1 MTSRGPAPLLLDQLE
16 VMAKRRVSHRGGAM
30 QLDPHRTHTAYQ
42 ITLLRNSPPSKNWS
56 SQEKS
61 GSARKEFFIENKT
74 THRVLTCE
82 VSELRYFNAW
92 QPRIPAKSTCGGYA
106 VELVL
111 GSTLVNVLV

>member
-1 MTSRGPAPLLLDQLE
+1 MD
-16 VMAKRRVSHRGGAM
+16 K
-30 QLDPHRTHTAYQ
+30 
-42 ITLLRNSPPSKNWS
+42 SPPKLLYFEIPHP
-56 SQEKS
+56 QRIGLRKRKAVRGEKDS
-61 GSARKEFFIENKT
+61 LLKT

-92 QPRIPAKSTCGGYA
+92 QPRIPAKSTCGGYT

>member
-1 MTSRGPAPLLLDQLE
+1 MASDIVRDV
-16 VMAKRRVSHRGGAM
+16 VMAVFSPEPIG
-30 QLDPHRTHTAYQ
+30 PVRTRESASQ
-42 ITLLRNSPPSKNWS
+42 CLLFEKNIITLLRNSPPSKNWS

-61 GSARKEFFIENKT
+61 GSARKGFFIENKT

>member
-1 MTSRGPAPLLLDQLE
+1 M
-16 VMAKRRVSHRGGAM
+16 
-30 QLDPHRTHTAYQ
+30 
-42 ITLLRNSPPSKNWS
+42 
-56 SQEKS
+56 
-61 GSARKEFFIENKT
+61 RKGFFIENKT

-111 GSTLVNVLV
+111 GSTLVNVRATLGHCGPLWWMCCVLWVALSYAGTTLVDVQK

>member
-1 MTSRGPAPLLLDQLE
+1 MCQE
-16 VMAKRRVSHRGGAM
+16 
-30 QLDPHRTHTAYQ
+30 

-61 GSARKEFFIENKT
+61 GSARKGFFIENKT

>member
-1 MTSRGPAPLLLDQLE
+1 MRPPFTIPRDQE
-16 VMAKRRVSHRGGAM
+16 ARKKIAK
-30 QLDPHRTHTAYQ
+30 
-42 ITLLRNSPPSKNWS
+42 ITLIQNSPPSKNWS

-61 GSARKEFFIENKT
+61 GSARKGFFIENKT
-74 THRVLTCE
+74 THRILTCE

>member
-1 MTSRGPAPLLLDQLE
+1 MKSICPQPASLLLWEHLR
-16 VMAKRRVSHRGGAM
+16 KI
-30 QLDPHRTHTAYQ
+30 PKKK

-61 GSARKEFFIENKT
+61 GSARKGFFIENKT